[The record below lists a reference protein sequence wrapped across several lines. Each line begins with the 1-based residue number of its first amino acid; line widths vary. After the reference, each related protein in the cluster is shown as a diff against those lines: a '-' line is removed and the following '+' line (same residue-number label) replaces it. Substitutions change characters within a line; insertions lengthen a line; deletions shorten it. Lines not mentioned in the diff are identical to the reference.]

1 MSKAS
6 TYATATPVDGDKL
19 LGTDD
24 PAGTPATKNFLV
36 EAIATYVGA
45 KLHAYSGLS
54 VANNAVAQT
63 GITATPAVLTAFDTV
78 LPESNVTGDHTAN
91 TLTVDAGV
99 ATGDYLI
106 AASFSFSGS
115 NNATFAFELFKNNVA
130 TGLKMDRKLGTGG
143 DVGSSG
149 FNGLLELAAGDVLD
163 VRVSGDGATVTVSN
177 AQIVV
182 TKQ

>member
-1 MSKAS
+1 MSKIS
-6 TYATATPVDGDKL
+6 LYATATPVDGDKL

-36 EAIATYVGA
+36 EAIADYVGT

-54 VANNAVAQT
+54 VANNSTAQT
-63 GITATPAVLTAFDTV
+63 GITGTPVLLTAFDTV
-78 LPESNVTGDHTAN
+78 LPESNVTGDHSAN

-106 AASFSFSGS
+106 AASFSFSGT
-115 NNATFAFELFKNNVA
+115 NNGTFTFELFKNNVA
-130 TGLKMDRKLGTGG
+130 AGIKMDRKLGTGG

-149 FNGLLELAAGDVLD
+149 FNGLVNLAASDVLD
-163 VRVSGDGATVTVSN
+163 VRVSGDAASVTVTN
-177 AQIVV
+177 AQIVL